1 MALSQTLTLSH
12 GREFGGT
19 NPGVR
24 LDDSSDPVE
33 LDSGFFTVPD
43 ADSEVTGAFVKAT
56 FRARTA
62 WLHLNTDLW
71 LANIDGSP
79 AGSRNDLG
87 VDLYSPTTD
96 KWCRLAFSTYATKSS
111 RSDNL
116 AQVSFNLTTPVPT
129 GIAGRSYQSL
139 NDWATAVEA
148 ALPHDVDVTF
158 TSASSQ
164 QWRAPAPPAPDSV
177 DGTFLGSKSVTGMFL
192 GSKTVAAAFLG
203 TKQVFGAPM
212 TPAGMKPGTPTGLT
226 LDAGNAQIVASW
238 TAVSATP
245 AATYRLRYRTGS
257 GAWTE
262 VPTSAVMATVSS
274 LTNGTAYEFQVR
286 AENSV
291 ATRTGPHL

>member
-12 GREFGGT
+12 GREFGGS

-79 AGSRNDLG
+79 AGARNDLG

-116 AQVSFNLTTPVPT
+116 AQVSFNLTTPVPDRHR
-129 GIAGRSYQSL
+129 GPLLSVPERLGDGR
-139 NDWATAVEA
+139 
-148 ALPHDVDVTF
+148 
-158 TSASSQ
+158 
-164 QWRAPAPPAPDSV
+164 R
-177 DGTFLGSKSVTGMFL
+177 GR
-192 GSKTVAAAFLG
+192 AAARRGRHVHVGL
-203 TKQVFGAPM
+203 V
-212 TPAGMKPGTPTGLT
+212 PAVARPRAARAGQRGRDVPG
-226 LDAGNAQIVASW
+226 V
-238 TAVSATP
+238 
-245 AATYRLRYRTGS
+245 
-257 GAWTE
+257 E
-262 VPTSAVMATVSS
+262 VGHGDVP
-274 LTNGTAYEFQVR
+274 GI
-286 AENSV
+286 
-291 ATRTGPHL
+291 